1 MRVDLGSEEF
11 CFASKDFIK
20 QSNFFLDLF
29 ARDRAYGDQLFLLF
43 GLIA

>member
-11 CFASKDFIK
+11 CFASKDFI
-20 QSNFFLDLF
+20 FLDLF
-29 ARDRAYGDQLFLLF
+29 ARDRAFGDQLFLLF